1 MKLAF
6 TCPDTQKSFHSDKYD
21 IVENRGVTHD
31 LQGNKI
37 LDARVRLSEKC
48 PACGRRHVYAV
59 AELAC
64 PFSPSD
70 YSQG

>member
-1 MKLAF
+1 MKLVF
-6 TCPDTQKSFHSDKYD
+6 TCPETEKSFYSDKYD

-37 LDARVRLSEKC
+37 LDARVKLSETC

-64 PFSPSD
+64 PFSPSEN
-70 YSQG
+70 SQG